1 MNITVLVKPVPYK
14 SIVDQDGNVVRNK
27 IKNII
32 NKDDKC
38 AIEEALKI
46 KEKTNGKVSSISMS
60 VKSNIKVLK
69 DILAY
74 GVDDAIL
81 LNDNIF
87 AGSDTNAT
95 AYILSQAI
103 NKIKSDLI
111 ICGKISSD
119 SATSQVGIGVAA
131 KLNIPFLYNVCE
143 IIEINK
149 EIIKCKII
157 NGNSYEIIKSK
168 LPCLVI
174 VNDSINIPR
183 IPTVNNRLMAE
194 KKEIIIWDSNDIGV
208 DKSKCGFAGSVTNVV
223 GLTPLSTYKDVNIL
237 NGTIEDKISKLVEI
251 TK

>member
-1 MNITVLVKPVPYK
+1 MKKLNITVLVKPVPYK
-14 SIVDQDGNVVRNK
+14 SVVDKDGNVVRTK

-46 KEKTNGKVSSISMS
+46 KEKTDAKICSVSMS

-81 LNDNIF
+81 LNDSVF

-103 NKIKSDLI
+103 KKIKSDLI
-111 ICGKISSD
+111 ICGKASSD

-131 KLNIPFLYNVCE
+131 KLDIPFLYNVLSKF
-143 IIEINK
+143 NK
-149 EIIKCKII
+149 K
-157 NGNSYEIIKSK
+157 
-168 LPCLVI
+168 
-174 VNDSINIPR
+174 
-183 IPTVNNRLMAE
+183 
-194 KKEIIIWDSNDIGV
+194 
-208 DKSKCGFAGSVTNVV
+208 
-223 GLTPLSTYKDVNIL
+223 
-237 NGTIEDKISKLVEI
+237 
-251 TK
+251 